1 MLAEWHGSPEDP
13 VISRHTL
20 PPVSVCVDSGGSALC
35 RSASNL
41 WVDSEL
47 SAASQANAKT
57 NLVIIS
63 GNPAHYRL
71 LNYPINSTSWESLFA
86 TQANVCS
93 QISWQE
99 DSSIV
104 QTQGFDNAEQAGL
117 KTGWQRKRE
126 LQIGALRCTLSHTGP
141 QTCSNQSSHRSPS
154 CNTHQLLLVTE
165 CSRMQCNKLDTH
177 TQGSC
182 IVQCRQAVTW
192 TNVNLCKNSYIVHR
206 VITYGPLVHKMCR
219 IDCTTRFKTFWFLL
233 YAMNFSPHNIY
244 VQ

>member
-1 MLAEWHGSPEDP
+1 MYCDISWAVYYTVPAFKILVLPCVIALVLWQCPGSTGRELAEWQGSPEAP

-20 PPVSVCVDSGGSALC
+20 PPATVCVDSGGSTLC
-35 RSASNL
+35 SSASNL

-47 SAASQANAKT
+47 SAASLANAKT

-104 QTQGFDNAEQAGL
+104 QTQGFDNAEQTGL
-117 KTGWQRKRE
+117 KTEWQRNSDRCST
-126 LQIGALRCTLSHTGP
+126 LCTLI
-141 QTCSNQSSHRSPS
+141 
-154 CNTHQLLLVTE
+154 L
-165 CSRMQCNKLDTH
+165 
-177 TQGSC
+177 
-182 IVQCRQAVTW
+182 
-192 TNVNLCKNSYIVHR
+192 
-206 VITYGPLVHKMCR
+206 
-219 IDCTTRFKTFWFLL
+219 
-233 YAMNFSPHNIY
+233 
-244 VQ
+244 

>member
-1 MLAEWHGSPEDP
+1 MCYSLCPVALQWPCSTGRELAEWQGSPEAP

-20 PPVSVCVDSGGSALC
+20 PPATVCVDSGGSTLC

-104 QTQGFDNAEQAGL
+104 QTQGFDNTEQAGL
-117 KTGWQRKRE
+117 KTEWQRKRE
-126 LQIGALRCTLSHTGP
+126 TQIGALLYTLSHNSP
-141 QTCSNQSSHRSPS
+141 QTYSNQTSHIS
-154 CNTHQLLLVTE
+154 NNQWAVTHTNYYPVTE
-165 CSRMQCNKLDTH
+165 CSGTQCNKAHTH
-177 TQGSC
+177 TSSVDKTLVTSPASC
-182 IVQCRQAVTW
+182 IVQCQ
-192 TNVNLCKNSYIVHR
+192 
-206 VITYGPLVHKMCR
+206 
-219 IDCTTRFKTFWFLL
+219 
-233 YAMNFSPHNIY
+233 
-244 VQ
+244 